1 MRYTYVRQHDTTDCA
16 AACLAMVCL
25 HYKKEVTITRLRD
38 MMGTDLKGT
47 NLVGLQKAANELGF
61 TTAAVRVD
69 RENFLSDFSLP
80 CIAQVITDQGLAH
93 FVVVFKKTTIKDDG
107 ARRKHMLQ
115 DAESRKE
122 EEEKGKKHKC
132 KDYVIIGDPGTEL
145 KKISLDEF
153 YKNFTGVLLLLNP
166 TSEFKGGKIEK
177 GGMMKRYINLLLP
190 QKKLFFYAI
199 LSSIITTIL
208 GIASSMFNKILMD
221 EVLPYGLN
229 SLLVTL
235 ILVFSVV
242 SITSTLIGF
251 VRQWV
256 LIHLSIKIDIPLM
269 LGYFGHIFNLPMKF
283 FATRKTGDIT
293 TRYSDA
299 NTIKSIFTSIALSLV
314 MDISMAVIT
323 GIILFRMN
331 AMLFS
336 ISLFMAL
343 VSILLV
349 LVYKQPY
356 KKINEESMAQSAALN
371 SQMIESLRGIETV
384 KCNANE
390 QTELDNLE
398 REYMKSL
405 KISLRSS
412 RISTTQGLI
421 SSFISTGFSMLT
433 TYVGITQVLNGE
445 MTLGG
450 FMAFSTLS
458 GYFTS
463 PLSNLIGLQ
472 MQIQEAS
479 ISMKR
484 LTEIMDYPSEYETAE
499 GVEQSELDKVEG
511 DIEFKDVTFRYGNR
525 APALDH
531 ISFTIPA
538 GKKVALVGGSGSGKS
553 TITKLL
559 LKYYDPED
567 GEIDING
574 ANLAEYTNSSV
585 RRAIAYVPQNIE
597 LFSKTIY
604 DNIRISRMD
613 ATLDEVKE
621 AAHKAWEELLASRR
635 DMEKKGEET
644 LQWMKENDRRGIVL
658 AGRPYHVDP
667 EINHGIPEL
676 ITSYGFAVLTEDSIS
691 QLGEIER
698 PLVVTDQWMYHTR
711 LYRAASYVKSQNN
724 LDLIQ
729 LNSFGCGLDA
739 VTTDQVN
746 DILTG
751 SGKIYTVLK
760 IDEVNNLGAA
770 RIRIRSLIA
779 ALRVRDKKHYERKV
793 VSSAYHRIT
802 FTKDMKKD
810 YTILCPQMSPIHFDL
825 IEPAIRSFGYQVEV
839 LQNDN
844 RSAIDT
850 GLKYVNNDACYPSLI
865 VVGQIMDA
873 LLSGKYD
880 LDHTAIFMSQTGG
893 GCRASN
899 YIGFIRRALERA
911 GMGQIPVI
919 SVNANG
925 METNPGFSITLPLL
939 TKAMQAVVY
948 GDIFMRVLYAT
959 RPYEKE
965 PGSANALHQKWK
977 ARCIKSLSKRVPNMM
992 EFSRNISGIVR
1003 DFDELPRIS
1012 GLQKPKVGIV
1022 GEILVKFSPLANNH
1036 IVELLESEGAEAVM
1050 PDLMDFL
1057 LYCFYN
1063 SNFKAANLGG
1073 KKSSASLC
1081 NMGISLLEYFRKA
1094 ARRELMKSKH
1104 FTAPARIANLA
1115 EMAKD
1120 FVSIGN
1126 QTGEGW
1132 FLTGEMLELIHSGVG
1147 NIVCTQPFG
1156 CLPNHIVGK
1165 GVIKEL
1171 RKAYP
1176 NSNIIA
1182 VDYDPGASE
1191 VNQLNR
1197 IKLML
1202 STAQKNLKNIDI

>member
-93 FVVVFKKTTIKDDG
+93 FVVVFKKTTIKDEG

-115 DAESRKE
+115 DAETRKE
-122 EEEKGKKHKC
+122 EEKKGKKHKC

-166 TSEFKGGKIEK
+166 TSEFKGGKLGSRDGK
-177 GGMMKRYINLLLP
+177 DGKDGKSGKYGMMKRYIDLLLP

-199 LSSIITTIL
+199 LSSVITTIL

-229 SLLVTL
+229 NLLVTL

-299 NTIKSIFTSIALSLV
+299 DTIKSIFTSIALSLV

-356 KKINEESMAQSAALN
+356 KRINEESMAQSAALN

-412 RISTTQGLI
+412 RISTTQGLV

-433 TYVGITQVLNGE
+433 TYVGISQVLNGE

-458 GYFTS
+458 SYFTS

-484 LTEIMDYPSEYETAE
+484 LTEIMDYPAENETAE
-499 GVEQSELDKVEG
+499 GMEQSEMEKVEG

-531 ISFTIPA
+531 VSFTIPA
-538 GKKVALVGGSGSGKS
+538 GKKVALVGSSGSGKS

-567 GEIDING
+567 GEIDVNG
-574 ANLAEYTNSSV
+574 VNLAEYSNHSV
-585 RRAIAYVPQNIE
+585 RRAIAYVPQNVE

-621 AAHKAWEELLASRR
+621 AAKKADAHEFIRHLPLQYNTYLEEAGNGLSGGEKQRIALARAFLKDSNLYILDESTSNLDFATETLIFNMIYEQLADRSMLIVAHRLSTIRDCDLILVMDHGKIVERGNHEEL
-635 DMEKKGEET
+635 
-644 LQWMKENDRRGIVL
+644 
-658 AGRPYHVDP
+658 
-667 EINHGIPEL
+667 
-676 ITSYGFAVLTEDSIS
+676 
-691 QLGEIER
+691 
-698 PLVVTDQWMYHTR
+698 
-711 LYRAASYVKSQNN
+711 
-724 LDLIQ
+724 
-729 LNSFGCGLDA
+729 
-739 VTTDQVN
+739 
-746 DILTG
+746 
-751 SGKIYTVLK
+751 
-760 IDEVNNLGAA
+760 
-770 RIRIRSLIA
+770 
-779 ALRVRDKKHYERKV
+779 
-793 VSSAYHRIT
+793 
-802 FTKDMKKD
+802 
-810 YTILCPQMSPIHFDL
+810 
-825 IEPAIRSFGYQVEV
+825 
-839 LQNDN
+839 
-844 RSAIDT
+844 
-850 GLKYVNNDACYPSLI
+850 
-865 VVGQIMDA
+865 
-873 LLSGKYD
+873 
-880 LDHTAIFMSQTGG
+880 
-893 GCRASN
+893 
-899 YIGFIRRALERA
+899 
-911 GMGQIPVI
+911 
-919 SVNANG
+919 
-925 METNPGFSITLPLL
+925 
-939 TKAMQAVVY
+939 
-948 GDIFMRVLYAT
+948 
-959 RPYEKE
+959 
-965 PGSANALHQKWK
+965 
-977 ARCIKSLSKRVPNMM
+977 
-992 EFSRNISGIVR
+992 
-1003 DFDELPRIS
+1003 
-1012 GLQKPKVGIV
+1012 
-1022 GEILVKFSPLANNH
+1022 
-1036 IVELLESEGAEAVM
+1036 
-1050 PDLMDFL
+1050 
-1057 LYCFYN
+1057 
-1063 SNFKAANLGG
+1063 
-1073 KKSSASLC
+1073 
-1081 NMGISLLEYFRKA
+1081 
-1094 ARRELMKSKH
+1094 
-1104 FTAPARIANLA
+1104 
-1115 EMAKD
+1115 MAKD
-1120 FVSIGN
+1120 GRYA
-1126 QTGEGW
+1126 
-1132 FLTGEMLELIHSGVG
+1132 ELWNMQQGI
-1147 NIVCTQPFG
+1147 FR
-1156 CLPNHIVGK
+1156 K
-1165 GVIKEL
+1165 
-1171 RKAYP
+1171 RKAEP
-1176 NSNIIA
+1176 APQA
-1182 VDYDPGASE
+1182 VAAVVEEDDDGESITY
-1191 VNQLNR
+1191 
-1197 IKLML
+1197 
-1202 STAQKNLKNIDI
+1202 

>member
-93 FVVVFKKTTIKDDG
+93 FVVVFKKTTIKDEG

-115 DAESRKE
+115 DAETRKE
-122 EEEKGKKHKC
+122 EEKKGKKHKC

-166 TSEFKGGKIEK
+166 TSEFKGGKLGSRDGK
-177 GGMMKRYINLLLP
+177 DGKDGKSGKYGMMKRYIDLLLP

-199 LSSIITTIL
+199 LSSVITTIL

-229 SLLVTL
+229 NLLVTL

-299 NTIKSIFTSIALSLV
+299 DTIKSIFTSIALSLV

-356 KKINEESMAQSAALN
+356 KRINEESMAQSAALN

-433 TYVGITQVLNGE
+433 TYVGISQVLNGE

-458 GYFTS
+458 SYFTS

-484 LTEIMDYPSEYETAE
+484 LTEIMDYPAENETAE
-499 GVEQSELDKVEG
+499 GMEQSEMEKVEG

-538 GKKVALVGGSGSGKS
+538 GKKVALVGSSGSGKS

-567 GEIDING
+567 GEIDVNG
-574 ANLAEYTNSSV
+574 VNLAEYSNHSV
-585 RRAIAYVPQNIE
+585 RRAIAYVPQNVE

-621 AAHKAWEELLASRR
+621 AAKKADAHEFIRHLPLQYNTYLEEAGNGLSGGEKQRIGLARAFLKDSNLYILDESTSNLDFATETLIFNMIYEQLADRSMLIVAHRLSTIRDCDLILVMDHGKIVERGTHEEL
-635 DMEKKGEET
+635 
-644 LQWMKENDRRGIVL
+644 
-658 AGRPYHVDP
+658 
-667 EINHGIPEL
+667 
-676 ITSYGFAVLTEDSIS
+676 
-691 QLGEIER
+691 
-698 PLVVTDQWMYHTR
+698 
-711 LYRAASYVKSQNN
+711 
-724 LDLIQ
+724 
-729 LNSFGCGLDA
+729 
-739 VTTDQVN
+739 
-746 DILTG
+746 
-751 SGKIYTVLK
+751 
-760 IDEVNNLGAA
+760 
-770 RIRIRSLIA
+770 
-779 ALRVRDKKHYERKV
+779 
-793 VSSAYHRIT
+793 
-802 FTKDMKKD
+802 
-810 YTILCPQMSPIHFDL
+810 
-825 IEPAIRSFGYQVEV
+825 
-839 LQNDN
+839 
-844 RSAIDT
+844 
-850 GLKYVNNDACYPSLI
+850 
-865 VVGQIMDA
+865 
-873 LLSGKYD
+873 
-880 LDHTAIFMSQTGG
+880 
-893 GCRASN
+893 
-899 YIGFIRRALERA
+899 
-911 GMGQIPVI
+911 
-919 SVNANG
+919 
-925 METNPGFSITLPLL
+925 
-939 TKAMQAVVY
+939 
-948 GDIFMRVLYAT
+948 
-959 RPYEKE
+959 
-965 PGSANALHQKWK
+965 
-977 ARCIKSLSKRVPNMM
+977 
-992 EFSRNISGIVR
+992 
-1003 DFDELPRIS
+1003 
-1012 GLQKPKVGIV
+1012 
-1022 GEILVKFSPLANNH
+1022 
-1036 IVELLESEGAEAVM
+1036 
-1050 PDLMDFL
+1050 
-1057 LYCFYN
+1057 
-1063 SNFKAANLGG
+1063 
-1073 KKSSASLC
+1073 
-1081 NMGISLLEYFRKA
+1081 
-1094 ARRELMKSKH
+1094 
-1104 FTAPARIANLA
+1104 
-1115 EMAKD
+1115 MAKD
-1120 FVSIGN
+1120 GRYA
-1126 QTGEGW
+1126 
-1132 FLTGEMLELIHSGVG
+1132 ELWNMQQGI
-1147 NIVCTQPFG
+1147 FR
-1156 CLPNHIVGK
+1156 K
-1165 GVIKEL
+1165 
-1171 RKAYP
+1171 RKAEP
-1176 NSNIIA
+1176 APQVSAA
-1182 VDYDPGASE
+1182 VVEEDDDGESITY
-1191 VNQLNR
+1191 
-1197 IKLML
+1197 
-1202 STAQKNLKNIDI
+1202 

>member
-107 ARRKHMLQ
+107 ARRKHMLK
-115 DAESRKE
+115 DAEARKE
-122 EEEKGKKHKC
+122 DEEKGKKHKC

-166 TSEFKGGKIEK
+166 TSEFKGGKLGK
-177 GGMMKRYINLLLP
+177 DGKDGKDGKSGKYGMMKRYIDLLLP

-229 SLLVTL
+229 NLLVTL

-299 NTIKSIFTSIALSLV
+299 DTIKSIFTSIALSLV

-356 KKINEESMAQSAALN
+356 KRINEESMAQSAALN

-458 GYFTS
+458 SYFTS

-484 LTEIMDYPSEYETAE
+484 LTEIMDYPSENETAE
-499 GVEQSELDKVEG
+499 GAEQTEMDKVEG

-531 ISFTIPA
+531 VSFTIPA
-538 GKKVALVGGSGSGKS
+538 GKKVALVGSSGSGKS

-567 GEIDING
+567 GEIDVNG
-574 ANLAEYTNSSV
+574 ANLAEYTNNSV
-585 RRAIAYVPQNIE
+585 RRAIAYVPQNME

-621 AAHKAWEELLASRR
+621 AAKKADAHEFIRHLPLQYNTYLEEAGNGLSGGEKQRIALARAFLKDSNLYIL
-635 DMEKKGEET
+635 DESTSNLDFATET
-644 LQWMKENDRRGIVL
+644 LIFNMIYEQLADRSMLIV
-658 AGRPYHVDP
+658 AH
-667 EINHGIPEL
+667 
-676 ITSYGFAVLTEDSIS
+676 
-691 QLGEIER
+691 
-698 PLVVTDQWMYHTR
+698 R
-711 LYRAASYVKSQNN
+711 LSTIRDC
-724 LDLIQ
+724 DLI
-729 LNSFGCGLDA
+729 LVMDH
-739 VTTDQVN
+739 
-746 DILTG
+746 
-751 SGKIYTVLK
+751 GKIV
-760 IDEVNNLGAA
+760 
-770 RIRIRSLIA
+770 
-779 ALRVRDKKHYERKV
+779 ERGT
-793 VSSAYHRIT
+793 H
-802 FTKDMKKD
+802 
-810 YTILCPQMSPIHFDL
+810 
-825 IEPAIRSFGYQVEV
+825 
-839 LQNDN
+839 
-844 RSAIDT
+844 
-850 GLKYVNNDACYPSLI
+850 
-865 VVGQIMDA
+865 
-873 LLSGKYD
+873 
-880 LDHTAIFMSQTGG
+880 
-893 GCRASN
+893 
-899 YIGFIRRALERA
+899 
-911 GMGQIPVI
+911 
-919 SVNANG
+919 
-925 METNPGFSITLPLL
+925 
-939 TKAMQAVVY
+939 
-948 GDIFMRVLYAT
+948 
-959 RPYEKE
+959 
-965 PGSANALHQKWK
+965 
-977 ARCIKSLSKRVPNMM
+977 
-992 EFSRNISGIVR
+992 
-1003 DFDELPRIS
+1003 DEL
-1012 GLQKPKVGIV
+1012 
-1022 GEILVKFSPLANNH
+1022 
-1036 IVELLESEGAEAVM
+1036 
-1050 PDLMDFL
+1050 
-1057 LYCFYN
+1057 
-1063 SNFKAANLGG
+1063 
-1073 KKSSASLC
+1073 
-1081 NMGISLLEYFRKA
+1081 
-1094 ARRELMKSKH
+1094 
-1104 FTAPARIANLA
+1104 
-1115 EMAKD
+1115 MAKD
-1120 FVSIGN
+1120 GRYAELWNMQQGIFRKRKPEPAPQVPSAVVEEDDDGESI
-1126 QTGEGW
+1126 T
-1132 FLTGEMLELIHSGVG
+1132 
-1147 NIVCTQPFG
+1147 
-1156 CLPNHIVGK
+1156 
-1165 GVIKEL
+1165 
-1171 RKAYP
+1171 Y
-1176 NSNIIA
+1176 
-1182 VDYDPGASE
+1182 
-1191 VNQLNR
+1191 
-1197 IKLML
+1197 
-1202 STAQKNLKNIDI
+1202 

>member
-93 FVVVFKKTTIKDDG
+93 FVVVFKKTTIKDEG

-115 DAESRKE
+115 DAETRKE
-122 EEEKGKKHKC
+122 EEKKGKKHKC

-166 TSEFKGGKIEK
+166 TSEFKGGKLGSRDGK
-177 GGMMKRYINLLLP
+177 DGKDGKSGKYGMMKRYIDLLLP

-199 LSSIITTIL
+199 LSSVITTIL

-229 SLLVTL
+229 NLLVTL

-299 NTIKSIFTSIALSLV
+299 DTIKSIFTSIALSLV

-356 KKINEESMAQSAALN
+356 KRINEESMAQSAALN

-433 TYVGITQVLNGE
+433 TYVGISQVLNGE

-458 GYFTS
+458 SYFTS

-484 LTEIMDYPSEYETAE
+484 LTEIMDYPAENETAE
-499 GVEQSELDKVEG
+499 GMEQSEMEKVEG

-531 ISFTIPA
+531 VSFTIPA
-538 GKKVALVGGSGSGKS
+538 GKKVALVGSSGSGKS

-559 LKYYDPED
+559 LKYYEPED
-567 GEIDING
+567 GEIDFNG
-574 ANLAEYTNSSV
+574 VNLTEYTNDSV
-585 RRAIAYVPQNIE
+585 RRAISYVPQNVE

-604 DNIRISRMD
+604 DNIRVSRMD
-613 ATLDEVKE
+613 ATMDEVKE
-621 AAHKAWEELLASRR
+621 AAKKADAHDFIRHLPLQYNTYLEEAGNGLSGGEKQRIALARAFLKDSNLYILDESTSNLDFATETLIFNMIYEQLADRSMLIVAHRLSTIRDCDLILVMDHGKIVERGNHEEL
-635 DMEKKGEET
+635 
-644 LQWMKENDRRGIVL
+644 
-658 AGRPYHVDP
+658 
-667 EINHGIPEL
+667 
-676 ITSYGFAVLTEDSIS
+676 
-691 QLGEIER
+691 
-698 PLVVTDQWMYHTR
+698 
-711 LYRAASYVKSQNN
+711 
-724 LDLIQ
+724 
-729 LNSFGCGLDA
+729 
-739 VTTDQVN
+739 
-746 DILTG
+746 
-751 SGKIYTVLK
+751 
-760 IDEVNNLGAA
+760 
-770 RIRIRSLIA
+770 
-779 ALRVRDKKHYERKV
+779 
-793 VSSAYHRIT
+793 
-802 FTKDMKKD
+802 
-810 YTILCPQMSPIHFDL
+810 
-825 IEPAIRSFGYQVEV
+825 
-839 LQNDN
+839 
-844 RSAIDT
+844 
-850 GLKYVNNDACYPSLI
+850 
-865 VVGQIMDA
+865 
-873 LLSGKYD
+873 
-880 LDHTAIFMSQTGG
+880 
-893 GCRASN
+893 
-899 YIGFIRRALERA
+899 
-911 GMGQIPVI
+911 
-919 SVNANG
+919 
-925 METNPGFSITLPLL
+925 
-939 TKAMQAVVY
+939 
-948 GDIFMRVLYAT
+948 
-959 RPYEKE
+959 
-965 PGSANALHQKWK
+965 
-977 ARCIKSLSKRVPNMM
+977 
-992 EFSRNISGIVR
+992 
-1003 DFDELPRIS
+1003 
-1012 GLQKPKVGIV
+1012 
-1022 GEILVKFSPLANNH
+1022 
-1036 IVELLESEGAEAVM
+1036 
-1050 PDLMDFL
+1050 
-1057 LYCFYN
+1057 
-1063 SNFKAANLGG
+1063 
-1073 KKSSASLC
+1073 
-1081 NMGISLLEYFRKA
+1081 
-1094 ARRELMKSKH
+1094 
-1104 FTAPARIANLA
+1104 
-1115 EMAKD
+1115 MAKD
-1120 FVSIGN
+1120 GRYA
-1126 QTGEGW
+1126 
-1132 FLTGEMLELIHSGVG
+1132 ELWNMQQGI
-1147 NIVCTQPFG
+1147 FR
-1156 CLPNHIVGK
+1156 K
-1165 GVIKEL
+1165 
-1171 RKAYP
+1171 RKAEP
-1176 NSNIIA
+1176 APQA
-1182 VDYDPGASE
+1182 VAAVVEEDDDGESITY
-1191 VNQLNR
+1191 
-1197 IKLML
+1197 
-1202 STAQKNLKNIDI
+1202 

>member
-93 FVVVFKKTTIKDDG
+93 FVVVFKKTTIKDEG

-115 DAESRKE
+115 DAETRKE
-122 EEEKGKKHKC
+122 EEKKGKKHKC

-166 TSEFKGGKIEK
+166 TSEFKGGKLGSRDGK
-177 GGMMKRYINLLLP
+177 DGKDGKSGKYGMMKRYIDLLLP

-199 LSSIITTIL
+199 LSSVITTIL

-229 SLLVTL
+229 NLLVTL

-299 NTIKSIFTSIALSLV
+299 DTIKSIFTSIALSLV

-356 KKINEESMAQSAALN
+356 KRINEESMAQSAALN

-433 TYVGITQVLNGE
+433 TYVGISQVLNGE

-484 LTEIMDYPSEYETAE
+484 LTEIMDYPAENETAE
-499 GVEQSELDKVEG
+499 GMEQSEMEKVEG

-531 ISFTIPA
+531 VSFTIPA
-538 GKKVALVGGSGSGKS
+538 GKKVALVGSSGSGKS

-567 GEIDING
+567 GEIDVNG
-574 ANLAEYTNSSV
+574 VNLAEYSSHSV
-585 RRAIAYVPQNIE
+585 RRAIAYVPQNVE

-621 AAHKAWEELLASRR
+621 AAKKADAHEFIRHLPLQYNTYLEEAGNGLSGGEKQRIALARAFLKDSNLYILDESTSNLDFATETLIFNMIYEQLADRSMLIVAHRLSTIRDCDLILVMDHGKIVERGSHEEL
-635 DMEKKGEET
+635 
-644 LQWMKENDRRGIVL
+644 
-658 AGRPYHVDP
+658 
-667 EINHGIPEL
+667 
-676 ITSYGFAVLTEDSIS
+676 
-691 QLGEIER
+691 
-698 PLVVTDQWMYHTR
+698 
-711 LYRAASYVKSQNN
+711 
-724 LDLIQ
+724 
-729 LNSFGCGLDA
+729 
-739 VTTDQVN
+739 
-746 DILTG
+746 
-751 SGKIYTVLK
+751 
-760 IDEVNNLGAA
+760 
-770 RIRIRSLIA
+770 
-779 ALRVRDKKHYERKV
+779 
-793 VSSAYHRIT
+793 
-802 FTKDMKKD
+802 
-810 YTILCPQMSPIHFDL
+810 
-825 IEPAIRSFGYQVEV
+825 
-839 LQNDN
+839 
-844 RSAIDT
+844 
-850 GLKYVNNDACYPSLI
+850 
-865 VVGQIMDA
+865 
-873 LLSGKYD
+873 
-880 LDHTAIFMSQTGG
+880 
-893 GCRASN
+893 
-899 YIGFIRRALERA
+899 
-911 GMGQIPVI
+911 
-919 SVNANG
+919 
-925 METNPGFSITLPLL
+925 
-939 TKAMQAVVY
+939 
-948 GDIFMRVLYAT
+948 
-959 RPYEKE
+959 
-965 PGSANALHQKWK
+965 
-977 ARCIKSLSKRVPNMM
+977 
-992 EFSRNISGIVR
+992 
-1003 DFDELPRIS
+1003 
-1012 GLQKPKVGIV
+1012 
-1022 GEILVKFSPLANNH
+1022 
-1036 IVELLESEGAEAVM
+1036 
-1050 PDLMDFL
+1050 
-1057 LYCFYN
+1057 
-1063 SNFKAANLGG
+1063 
-1073 KKSSASLC
+1073 
-1081 NMGISLLEYFRKA
+1081 
-1094 ARRELMKSKH
+1094 
-1104 FTAPARIANLA
+1104 
-1115 EMAKD
+1115 MAKD
-1120 FVSIGN
+1120 GRYA
-1126 QTGEGW
+1126 
-1132 FLTGEMLELIHSGVG
+1132 ELWNMQQGI
-1147 NIVCTQPFG
+1147 FR
-1156 CLPNHIVGK
+1156 K
-1165 GVIKEL
+1165 
-1171 RKAYP
+1171 RKAEP
-1176 NSNIIA
+1176 APQA
-1182 VDYDPGASE
+1182 VAAVVEEDDDGESITY
-1191 VNQLNR
+1191 
-1197 IKLML
+1197 
-1202 STAQKNLKNIDI
+1202 

>member
-93 FVVVFKKTTIKDDG
+93 FVVVFKKTTIKDEG

-115 DAESRKE
+115 DAETRKE
-122 EEEKGKKHKC
+122 EEKKGKKHKC

-166 TSEFKGGKIEK
+166 TSEFKGGKLGSRDGK
-177 GGMMKRYINLLLP
+177 DGKSGKYGMMKRYIDLLLP

-199 LSSIITTIL
+199 LSSVITTIL

-229 SLLVTL
+229 NLLVTL

-299 NTIKSIFTSIALSLV
+299 DTIKSIFTSIALSLV

-356 KKINEESMAQSAALN
+356 KRINEESMAQSAALN

-433 TYVGITQVLNGE
+433 TYVGISQVLNGE

-458 GYFTS
+458 SYFTS

-484 LTEIMDYPSEYETAE
+484 LTEIMDYPAENETAE
-499 GVEQSELDKVEG
+499 GMEQSEMEKVEG

-531 ISFTIPA
+531 VSFTIPA
-538 GKKVALVGGSGSGKS
+538 GKKVALVGSSGSGKS

-567 GEIDING
+567 GEIDVNG
-574 ANLAEYTNSSV
+574 VNLAEYSSHSV
-585 RRAIAYVPQNIE
+585 RRAIAYVPQNVE

-621 AAHKAWEELLASRR
+621 AAKKADAHEFIRHLPLQYNTYLEEAGNGLSGGEKQRIALARAFLKDSNLYILDESTSNLDFATETLIFNMIYEQLADRSMLIVAHRLSTIRDCDLILVMDHGKIVERGNHEEL
-635 DMEKKGEET
+635 
-644 LQWMKENDRRGIVL
+644 
-658 AGRPYHVDP
+658 
-667 EINHGIPEL
+667 
-676 ITSYGFAVLTEDSIS
+676 
-691 QLGEIER
+691 
-698 PLVVTDQWMYHTR
+698 
-711 LYRAASYVKSQNN
+711 
-724 LDLIQ
+724 
-729 LNSFGCGLDA
+729 
-739 VTTDQVN
+739 
-746 DILTG
+746 
-751 SGKIYTVLK
+751 
-760 IDEVNNLGAA
+760 
-770 RIRIRSLIA
+770 
-779 ALRVRDKKHYERKV
+779 
-793 VSSAYHRIT
+793 
-802 FTKDMKKD
+802 
-810 YTILCPQMSPIHFDL
+810 
-825 IEPAIRSFGYQVEV
+825 
-839 LQNDN
+839 
-844 RSAIDT
+844 
-850 GLKYVNNDACYPSLI
+850 
-865 VVGQIMDA
+865 
-873 LLSGKYD
+873 
-880 LDHTAIFMSQTGG
+880 
-893 GCRASN
+893 
-899 YIGFIRRALERA
+899 
-911 GMGQIPVI
+911 
-919 SVNANG
+919 
-925 METNPGFSITLPLL
+925 
-939 TKAMQAVVY
+939 
-948 GDIFMRVLYAT
+948 
-959 RPYEKE
+959 
-965 PGSANALHQKWK
+965 
-977 ARCIKSLSKRVPNMM
+977 
-992 EFSRNISGIVR
+992 
-1003 DFDELPRIS
+1003 
-1012 GLQKPKVGIV
+1012 
-1022 GEILVKFSPLANNH
+1022 
-1036 IVELLESEGAEAVM
+1036 
-1050 PDLMDFL
+1050 
-1057 LYCFYN
+1057 
-1063 SNFKAANLGG
+1063 
-1073 KKSSASLC
+1073 
-1081 NMGISLLEYFRKA
+1081 
-1094 ARRELMKSKH
+1094 
-1104 FTAPARIANLA
+1104 
-1115 EMAKD
+1115 MAKD
-1120 FVSIGN
+1120 GRYA
-1126 QTGEGW
+1126 
-1132 FLTGEMLELIHSGVG
+1132 ELWNMQQGI
-1147 NIVCTQPFG
+1147 FR
-1156 CLPNHIVGK
+1156 K
-1165 GVIKEL
+1165 
-1171 RKAYP
+1171 RKAEP
-1176 NSNIIA
+1176 APQA
-1182 VDYDPGASE
+1182 VAAVVEEDDDGESITY
-1191 VNQLNR
+1191 
-1197 IKLML
+1197 
-1202 STAQKNLKNIDI
+1202 

>member
-93 FVVVFKKTTIKDDG
+93 FVVVFKKTTIKDEG

-115 DAESRKE
+115 DAETRKE
-122 EEEKGKKHKC
+122 EEKKGKKHKC

-166 TSEFKGGKIEK
+166 TSEFKGGKLGSRDGK
-177 GGMMKRYINLLLP
+177 DGKDGKSGKYGMMKRYIDLLLP

-199 LSSIITTIL
+199 LSSVITTIL

-229 SLLVTL
+229 NLLVTL

-484 LTEIMDYPSEYETAE
+484 LTEIMDYPAENETAE
-499 GVEQSELDKVEG
+499 GMEQSEMEKVEG

-531 ISFTIPA
+531 VSFTIPA
-538 GKKVALVGGSGSGKS
+538 GKKVALVGSSGSGKS

-567 GEIDING
+567 GEIDVNG
-574 ANLAEYTNSSV
+574 VNLAEYSSHSV
-585 RRAIAYVPQNIE
+585 RRAIAYVPQNVE

-621 AAHKAWEELLASRR
+621 AAKKADAHEFIRHLPLQYNTYLEEAGNGLSGGEKQRIALARAFLKDSNLYILDESTSNLDFATETLIFNMIYEQLADRSMLIVAHRLSTIRDCDLILVMDHGKIVERGNHEELMAKNGRYAELWN
-635 DMEKKGEET
+635 M
-644 LQWMKENDRRGIVL
+644 QQGI
-658 AGRPYHVDP
+658 
-667 EINHGIPEL
+667 
-676 ITSYGFAVLTEDSIS
+676 F
-691 QLGEIER
+691 
-698 PLVVTDQWMYHTR
+698 
-711 LYRAASYVKSQNN
+711 
-724 LDLIQ
+724 
-729 LNSFGCGLDA
+729 
-739 VTTDQVN
+739 
-746 DILTG
+746 
-751 SGKIYTVLK
+751 
-760 IDEVNNLGAA
+760 
-770 RIRIRSLIA
+770 
-779 ALRVRDKKHYERKV
+779 RKRK
-793 VSSAYHRIT
+793 A
-802 FTKDMKKD
+802 
-810 YTILCPQMSPIHFDL
+810 
-825 IEPAIRSFGYQVEV
+825 EPAPQAVAAVVEE
-839 LQNDN
+839 D
-844 RSAIDT
+844 DD
-850 GLKYVNNDACYPSLI
+850 G
-865 VVGQIMDA
+865 
-873 LLSGKYD
+873 
-880 LDHTAIFMSQTGG
+880 
-893 GCRASN
+893 
-899 YIGFIRRALERA
+899 E
-911 GMGQIPVI
+911 
-919 SVNANG
+919 
-925 METNPGFSITLPLL
+925 SIT
-939 TKAMQAVVY
+939 Y
-948 GDIFMRVLYAT
+948 
-959 RPYEKE
+959 
-965 PGSANALHQKWK
+965 
-977 ARCIKSLSKRVPNMM
+977 
-992 EFSRNISGIVR
+992 
-1003 DFDELPRIS
+1003 
-1012 GLQKPKVGIV
+1012 
-1022 GEILVKFSPLANNH
+1022 
-1036 IVELLESEGAEAVM
+1036 
-1050 PDLMDFL
+1050 
-1057 LYCFYN
+1057 
-1063 SNFKAANLGG
+1063 
-1073 KKSSASLC
+1073 
-1081 NMGISLLEYFRKA
+1081 
-1094 ARRELMKSKH
+1094 
-1104 FTAPARIANLA
+1104 
-1115 EMAKD
+1115 
-1120 FVSIGN
+1120 
-1126 QTGEGW
+1126 
-1132 FLTGEMLELIHSGVG
+1132 
-1147 NIVCTQPFG
+1147 
-1156 CLPNHIVGK
+1156 
-1165 GVIKEL
+1165 
-1171 RKAYP
+1171 
-1176 NSNIIA
+1176 
-1182 VDYDPGASE
+1182 
-1191 VNQLNR
+1191 
-1197 IKLML
+1197 
-1202 STAQKNLKNIDI
+1202 

>member
-1 MRYTYVRQHDTTDCA
+1 MRYTYVRQHDSTDCA
-16 AACLAMVCL
+16 AASLAMVCL
-25 HYKKEVTITRLRD
+25 HYKKEITITRLRD

-115 DAESRKE
+115 DAETRKE
-122 EEEKGKKHKC
+122 EEKKGKKHKC

-269 LGYFGHIFNLPMKF
+269 LGYFGHIFHLPMKF

-433 TYVGITQVLNGE
+433 TYVGITQVLNGQL
-445 MTLGG
+445 TLGG
-450 FMAFSTLS
+450 YMAYSTLA

-463 PLSNLIGLQ
+463 PVSDLIGMQ
-472 MQIQEAS
+472 MSIQEAS

-484 LTEIMDYPSEYETAE
+484 LTEIMDYESEQDDTREYTEME
-499 GVEQSELDKVEG
+499 SMEG

-525 APALDH
+525 TPALDH
-531 ISFTIPA
+531 ISFTIPQ
-538 GKKVALVGGSGSGKS
+538 GKKVALVGSSGSGKS

-559 LKYYDPED
+559 LKYYEPESGTISVD
-567 GEIDING
+567 GVD
-574 ANLAEYTNSSV
+574 LDEYSNASV
-585 RRAIAYVPQNIE
+585 RRCISYVPQNVE
-597 LFSKTIY
+597 LFSKTIFE
-604 DNIRISRMD
+604 NIRISRPE
-613 ATLDEVKE
+613 ATLDQVRE
-621 AAHKAWEELLASRR
+621 AAKKADAHEFIRKLPLQYNTYLEEAGNGLSGGEKQRIALARAFLKDSNLYIL
-635 DMEKKGEET
+635 DESTSNLDFATET
-644 LQWMKENDRRGIVL
+644 LIFNMIYEQLADRSMLIV
-658 AGRPYHVDP
+658 AH
-667 EINHGIPEL
+667 
-676 ITSYGFAVLTEDSIS
+676 
-691 QLGEIER
+691 
-698 PLVVTDQWMYHTR
+698 R
-711 LYRAASYVKSQNN
+711 LSTIRDC
-724 LDLIQ
+724 DLI
-729 LNSFGCGLDA
+729 LVMDH
-739 VTTDQVN
+739 
-746 DILTG
+746 
-751 SGKIYTVLK
+751 GKIV
-760 IDEVNNLGAA
+760 
-770 RIRIRSLIA
+770 
-779 ALRVRDKKHYERKV
+779 ERGT
-793 VSSAYHRIT
+793 H
-802 FTKDMKKD
+802 
-810 YTILCPQMSPIHFDL
+810 
-825 IEPAIRSFGYQVEV
+825 
-839 LQNDN
+839 
-844 RSAIDT
+844 
-850 GLKYVNNDACYPSLI
+850 
-865 VVGQIMDA
+865 
-873 LLSGKYD
+873 
-880 LDHTAIFMSQTGG
+880 
-893 GCRASN
+893 
-899 YIGFIRRALERA
+899 
-911 GMGQIPVI
+911 
-919 SVNANG
+919 
-925 METNPGFSITLPLL
+925 
-939 TKAMQAVVY
+939 
-948 GDIFMRVLYAT
+948 
-959 RPYEKE
+959 
-965 PGSANALHQKWK
+965 
-977 ARCIKSLSKRVPNMM
+977 
-992 EFSRNISGIVR
+992 
-1003 DFDELPRIS
+1003 DEL
-1012 GLQKPKVGIV
+1012 
-1022 GEILVKFSPLANNH
+1022 
-1036 IVELLESEGAEAVM
+1036 
-1050 PDLMDFL
+1050 
-1057 LYCFYN
+1057 
-1063 SNFKAANLGG
+1063 
-1073 KKSSASLC
+1073 
-1081 NMGISLLEYFRKA
+1081 
-1094 ARRELMKSKH
+1094 
-1104 FTAPARIANLA
+1104 
-1115 EMAKD
+1115 MAKD
-1120 FVSIGN
+1120 GKYAELWNMQQGIYRRREPVAK
-1126 QTGEGW
+1126 QPVAAAVVEDDDDGEA
-1132 FLTGEMLELIHSGVG
+1132 FT
-1147 NIVCTQPFG
+1147 
-1156 CLPNHIVGK
+1156 
-1165 GVIKEL
+1165 
-1171 RKAYP
+1171 Y
-1176 NSNIIA
+1176 
-1182 VDYDPGASE
+1182 
-1191 VNQLNR
+1191 
-1197 IKLML
+1197 
-1202 STAQKNLKNIDI
+1202 

>member
-93 FVVVFKKTTIKDDG
+93 FVVVFKKTTIKDEG

-115 DAESRKE
+115 DAETRKE
-122 EEEKGKKHKC
+122 EEKKGKKHKC

-166 TSEFKGGKIEK
+166 TSEFKGGKLGSK
-177 GGMMKRYINLLLP
+177 DGKDGKSGKYGMMKRYIDLLLP

-199 LSSIITTIL
+199 LSSVITTIL

-229 SLLVTL
+229 NLLVTL

-299 NTIKSIFTSIALSLV
+299 DTIKSIFTSIALSLV

-356 KKINEESMAQSAALN
+356 KRINEESMAQSAALN

-433 TYVGITQVLNGE
+433 TYVGISQVLNGE

-458 GYFTS
+458 SYFTS

-472 MQIQEAS
+472 MEIQEAS

-484 LTEIMDYPSEYETAE
+484 LTEIMDYPAENETAE
-499 GVEQSELDKVEG
+499 GMEQSEMEKVEG

-531 ISFTIPA
+531 VSFTIPA
-538 GKKVALVGGSGSGKS
+538 GKKVALVGSSGSGKS

-567 GEIDING
+567 GEIDVNG
-574 ANLAEYTNSSV
+574 VNLAEYSNHSV
-585 RRAIAYVPQNIE
+585 RRAIAYVPQNVE

-621 AAHKAWEELLASRR
+621 AAKKADAHEFIRHLPLQYNTYLEEAGNGLSGGEKQRIALARAFLKDSNLYILDESTSNLDFATETLIFNMIYEQLADRSMLIVAHRLSTIRDCDLILVMDHGKIVERGNHEEL
-635 DMEKKGEET
+635 
-644 LQWMKENDRRGIVL
+644 
-658 AGRPYHVDP
+658 
-667 EINHGIPEL
+667 
-676 ITSYGFAVLTEDSIS
+676 
-691 QLGEIER
+691 
-698 PLVVTDQWMYHTR
+698 
-711 LYRAASYVKSQNN
+711 
-724 LDLIQ
+724 
-729 LNSFGCGLDA
+729 
-739 VTTDQVN
+739 
-746 DILTG
+746 
-751 SGKIYTVLK
+751 
-760 IDEVNNLGAA
+760 
-770 RIRIRSLIA
+770 
-779 ALRVRDKKHYERKV
+779 
-793 VSSAYHRIT
+793 
-802 FTKDMKKD
+802 
-810 YTILCPQMSPIHFDL
+810 
-825 IEPAIRSFGYQVEV
+825 
-839 LQNDN
+839 
-844 RSAIDT
+844 
-850 GLKYVNNDACYPSLI
+850 
-865 VVGQIMDA
+865 
-873 LLSGKYD
+873 
-880 LDHTAIFMSQTGG
+880 
-893 GCRASN
+893 
-899 YIGFIRRALERA
+899 
-911 GMGQIPVI
+911 
-919 SVNANG
+919 
-925 METNPGFSITLPLL
+925 
-939 TKAMQAVVY
+939 
-948 GDIFMRVLYAT
+948 
-959 RPYEKE
+959 
-965 PGSANALHQKWK
+965 
-977 ARCIKSLSKRVPNMM
+977 
-992 EFSRNISGIVR
+992 
-1003 DFDELPRIS
+1003 
-1012 GLQKPKVGIV
+1012 
-1022 GEILVKFSPLANNH
+1022 
-1036 IVELLESEGAEAVM
+1036 
-1050 PDLMDFL
+1050 
-1057 LYCFYN
+1057 
-1063 SNFKAANLGG
+1063 
-1073 KKSSASLC
+1073 
-1081 NMGISLLEYFRKA
+1081 
-1094 ARRELMKSKH
+1094 
-1104 FTAPARIANLA
+1104 
-1115 EMAKD
+1115 MAKD
-1120 FVSIGN
+1120 GRYA
-1126 QTGEGW
+1126 
-1132 FLTGEMLELIHSGVG
+1132 ELWNMQQGI
-1147 NIVCTQPFG
+1147 FR
-1156 CLPNHIVGK
+1156 K
-1165 GVIKEL
+1165 
-1171 RKAYP
+1171 RKAEP
-1176 NSNIIA
+1176 APQA
-1182 VDYDPGASE
+1182 VAAVVEEDDDGESITY
-1191 VNQLNR
+1191 
-1197 IKLML
+1197 
-1202 STAQKNLKNIDI
+1202 

>member
-93 FVVVFKKTTIKDDG
+93 FVVVFKKTTIKDEG

-115 DAESRKE
+115 DAETRKE
-122 EEEKGKKHKC
+122 EEKKGKKHKC
-132 KDYVIIGDPGTEL
+132 KDYVSIGDPGTEL

-166 TSEFKGGKIEK
+166 TSEFKGGKLGSRDGK
-177 GGMMKRYINLLLP
+177 DGKDGKSGKYGMMKRYIDLLLP

-199 LSSIITTIL
+199 LSSVITTIL

-229 SLLVTL
+229 NLLVTL

-299 NTIKSIFTSIALSLV
+299 DTIKSIFTSIALSLV

-356 KKINEESMAQSAALN
+356 KRINEESMAQSAALN

-433 TYVGITQVLNGE
+433 TYVGISQVLNGE

-458 GYFTS
+458 SYFTS

-484 LTEIMDYPSEYETAE
+484 LTEIMDYPAENETAE
-499 GVEQSELDKVEG
+499 GMEQSEMEKVEG

-531 ISFTIPA
+531 VSFTIPA
-538 GKKVALVGGSGSGKS
+538 GKKVALVGSSGSGKS

-567 GEIDING
+567 GEIDVNG
-574 ANLAEYTNSSV
+574 VNLAEYSNHSV
-585 RRAIAYVPQNIE
+585 RRAIAYVPQNVE

-621 AAHKAWEELLASRR
+621 AAKKADAHEFIRHLPLQYNTYLEEAGNGLSGGEKQRIALARAFLKDSNLYILDESTSNLDFATETLIFNMIYEQLADRSMLIVAHRLSTIRDCDLILVMDHGKIVERGNHEEL
-635 DMEKKGEET
+635 
-644 LQWMKENDRRGIVL
+644 
-658 AGRPYHVDP
+658 
-667 EINHGIPEL
+667 
-676 ITSYGFAVLTEDSIS
+676 
-691 QLGEIER
+691 
-698 PLVVTDQWMYHTR
+698 
-711 LYRAASYVKSQNN
+711 
-724 LDLIQ
+724 
-729 LNSFGCGLDA
+729 
-739 VTTDQVN
+739 
-746 DILTG
+746 
-751 SGKIYTVLK
+751 
-760 IDEVNNLGAA
+760 
-770 RIRIRSLIA
+770 
-779 ALRVRDKKHYERKV
+779 
-793 VSSAYHRIT
+793 
-802 FTKDMKKD
+802 
-810 YTILCPQMSPIHFDL
+810 
-825 IEPAIRSFGYQVEV
+825 
-839 LQNDN
+839 
-844 RSAIDT
+844 
-850 GLKYVNNDACYPSLI
+850 
-865 VVGQIMDA
+865 
-873 LLSGKYD
+873 
-880 LDHTAIFMSQTGG
+880 
-893 GCRASN
+893 
-899 YIGFIRRALERA
+899 
-911 GMGQIPVI
+911 
-919 SVNANG
+919 
-925 METNPGFSITLPLL
+925 
-939 TKAMQAVVY
+939 
-948 GDIFMRVLYAT
+948 
-959 RPYEKE
+959 
-965 PGSANALHQKWK
+965 
-977 ARCIKSLSKRVPNMM
+977 
-992 EFSRNISGIVR
+992 
-1003 DFDELPRIS
+1003 
-1012 GLQKPKVGIV
+1012 
-1022 GEILVKFSPLANNH
+1022 
-1036 IVELLESEGAEAVM
+1036 
-1050 PDLMDFL
+1050 
-1057 LYCFYN
+1057 
-1063 SNFKAANLGG
+1063 
-1073 KKSSASLC
+1073 
-1081 NMGISLLEYFRKA
+1081 
-1094 ARRELMKSKH
+1094 
-1104 FTAPARIANLA
+1104 
-1115 EMAKD
+1115 MAKD
-1120 FVSIGN
+1120 GRYA
-1126 QTGEGW
+1126 
-1132 FLTGEMLELIHSGVG
+1132 ELWNMQQGI
-1147 NIVCTQPFG
+1147 FR
-1156 CLPNHIVGK
+1156 K
-1165 GVIKEL
+1165 
-1171 RKAYP
+1171 RKAEP
-1176 NSNIIA
+1176 APQA
-1182 VDYDPGASE
+1182 VAAVVEEDDDGESITY
-1191 VNQLNR
+1191 
-1197 IKLML
+1197 
-1202 STAQKNLKNIDI
+1202 

>member
-93 FVVVFKKTTIKDDG
+93 FVVVFKKTTIKDEG

-115 DAESRKE
+115 DAETRKE
-122 EEEKGKKHKC
+122 EEKKGKKHKC

-166 TSEFKGGKIEK
+166 TSEFKGGKLGSRDGK
-177 GGMMKRYINLLLP
+177 DGKDGKSGKYGMMKRYIDLLLP

-199 LSSIITTIL
+199 LSSVITTIL

-229 SLLVTL
+229 NLLVTL

-299 NTIKSIFTSIALSLV
+299 DTIKSIFTSIALSLV

-356 KKINEESMAQSAALN
+356 KRINEESMAQSAALN

-433 TYVGITQVLNGE
+433 TYVGISQVLNGE

-458 GYFTS
+458 SYFTS

-484 LTEIMDYPSEYETAE
+484 LTEIMDYPAENETAE
-499 GVEQSELDKVEG
+499 GMEQSEMEKVEG

-531 ISFTIPA
+531 VSFTIPA
-538 GKKVALVGGSGSGKS
+538 GKKVALVGSSGSGKS

-567 GEIDING
+567 GEIDVNG
-574 ANLAEYTNSSV
+574 VNLAEYSSHSV
-585 RRAIAYVPQNIE
+585 RRAIAYVPQNVE

-621 AAHKAWEELLASRR
+621 AAKKADAHEFIRHLPLQYNTYLEEAGNGLSGGEKQRIALARAFLKDSNLYILDESTSNLDFATETLIFNMIYEQLADRSMLIVAHRLSTIRDCDLILVMDHGKIVERGNHEEL
-635 DMEKKGEET
+635 
-644 LQWMKENDRRGIVL
+644 
-658 AGRPYHVDP
+658 
-667 EINHGIPEL
+667 
-676 ITSYGFAVLTEDSIS
+676 
-691 QLGEIER
+691 
-698 PLVVTDQWMYHTR
+698 
-711 LYRAASYVKSQNN
+711 
-724 LDLIQ
+724 
-729 LNSFGCGLDA
+729 
-739 VTTDQVN
+739 
-746 DILTG
+746 
-751 SGKIYTVLK
+751 
-760 IDEVNNLGAA
+760 
-770 RIRIRSLIA
+770 
-779 ALRVRDKKHYERKV
+779 
-793 VSSAYHRIT
+793 
-802 FTKDMKKD
+802 
-810 YTILCPQMSPIHFDL
+810 
-825 IEPAIRSFGYQVEV
+825 
-839 LQNDN
+839 
-844 RSAIDT
+844 
-850 GLKYVNNDACYPSLI
+850 
-865 VVGQIMDA
+865 
-873 LLSGKYD
+873 
-880 LDHTAIFMSQTGG
+880 
-893 GCRASN
+893 
-899 YIGFIRRALERA
+899 
-911 GMGQIPVI
+911 
-919 SVNANG
+919 
-925 METNPGFSITLPLL
+925 
-939 TKAMQAVVY
+939 
-948 GDIFMRVLYAT
+948 
-959 RPYEKE
+959 
-965 PGSANALHQKWK
+965 
-977 ARCIKSLSKRVPNMM
+977 
-992 EFSRNISGIVR
+992 
-1003 DFDELPRIS
+1003 
-1012 GLQKPKVGIV
+1012 
-1022 GEILVKFSPLANNH
+1022 
-1036 IVELLESEGAEAVM
+1036 
-1050 PDLMDFL
+1050 
-1057 LYCFYN
+1057 
-1063 SNFKAANLGG
+1063 
-1073 KKSSASLC
+1073 
-1081 NMGISLLEYFRKA
+1081 
-1094 ARRELMKSKH
+1094 
-1104 FTAPARIANLA
+1104 
-1115 EMAKD
+1115 MAKD
-1120 FVSIGN
+1120 GRYA
-1126 QTGEGW
+1126 
-1132 FLTGEMLELIHSGVG
+1132 ELWNMQQGI
-1147 NIVCTQPFG
+1147 FR
-1156 CLPNHIVGK
+1156 K
-1165 GVIKEL
+1165 
-1171 RKAYP
+1171 RKAEP
-1176 NSNIIA
+1176 APQA
-1182 VDYDPGASE
+1182 VAAVVEEDDDGESITY
-1191 VNQLNR
+1191 
-1197 IKLML
+1197 
-1202 STAQKNLKNIDI
+1202 

>member
-115 DAESRKE
+115 DAETRKE

-145 KKISLDEF
+145 KKITLDEF

-166 TSEFKGGKIEK
+166 TSEFKGGKLGK
-177 GGMMKRYINLLLP
+177 DGKDGKSSKYGMMKRYIDLLLP

-199 LSSIITTIL
+199 LSSVITTIL

-229 SLLVTL
+229 SLLITL

-349 LVYKQPY
+349 LIYKQPY
-356 KKINEESMAQSAALN
+356 KRINEESMAQAAALN

-421 SSFISTGFSMLT
+421 SAFISTGFGMLT
-433 TYVGITQVLNGE
+433 TYVGIMQVLNGE

-450 FMAFSTLS
+450 YMAFSTLS
-458 GYFTS
+458 SYFTS

-484 LTEIMDYPSEYETAE
+484 LTEIMDYPAEYETAE
-499 GVEQSELDKVEG
+499 GTEQSELEKVDG

-531 ISFTIPA
+531 VSFTIPA
-538 GKKVALVGGSGSGKS
+538 GKKVALVGSSGSGKS

-574 ANLAEYTNSSV
+574 ANLAEYTNHSV
-585 RRAIAYVPQNIE
+585 RRAIAYVPQNVE

-621 AAHKAWEELLASRR
+621 AAKKADAHEFIRHLPLQYNTYLEEAGNGLSGGEKQRIALARAFLKDSNLYILDESTSNLDFATETLIFNMIYEQLADRSMLIVAHRLSTIRDCDLILVMDHGKIVERGTHEEL
-635 DMEKKGEET
+635 
-644 LQWMKENDRRGIVL
+644 
-658 AGRPYHVDP
+658 
-667 EINHGIPEL
+667 
-676 ITSYGFAVLTEDSIS
+676 
-691 QLGEIER
+691 
-698 PLVVTDQWMYHTR
+698 
-711 LYRAASYVKSQNN
+711 
-724 LDLIQ
+724 
-729 LNSFGCGLDA
+729 
-739 VTTDQVN
+739 
-746 DILTG
+746 
-751 SGKIYTVLK
+751 
-760 IDEVNNLGAA
+760 
-770 RIRIRSLIA
+770 
-779 ALRVRDKKHYERKV
+779 
-793 VSSAYHRIT
+793 
-802 FTKDMKKD
+802 
-810 YTILCPQMSPIHFDL
+810 
-825 IEPAIRSFGYQVEV
+825 
-839 LQNDN
+839 
-844 RSAIDT
+844 
-850 GLKYVNNDACYPSLI
+850 
-865 VVGQIMDA
+865 
-873 LLSGKYD
+873 
-880 LDHTAIFMSQTGG
+880 
-893 GCRASN
+893 
-899 YIGFIRRALERA
+899 
-911 GMGQIPVI
+911 
-919 SVNANG
+919 
-925 METNPGFSITLPLL
+925 
-939 TKAMQAVVY
+939 
-948 GDIFMRVLYAT
+948 
-959 RPYEKE
+959 
-965 PGSANALHQKWK
+965 
-977 ARCIKSLSKRVPNMM
+977 
-992 EFSRNISGIVR
+992 
-1003 DFDELPRIS
+1003 
-1012 GLQKPKVGIV
+1012 
-1022 GEILVKFSPLANNH
+1022 
-1036 IVELLESEGAEAVM
+1036 
-1050 PDLMDFL
+1050 
-1057 LYCFYN
+1057 
-1063 SNFKAANLGG
+1063 
-1073 KKSSASLC
+1073 
-1081 NMGISLLEYFRKA
+1081 
-1094 ARRELMKSKH
+1094 
-1104 FTAPARIANLA
+1104 
-1115 EMAKD
+1115 MAKD
-1120 FVSIGN
+1120 GRYAELWNMQQGIFRKRKPEPAPQMPSAVVVEDDDGESI
-1126 QTGEGW
+1126 T
-1132 FLTGEMLELIHSGVG
+1132 
-1147 NIVCTQPFG
+1147 
-1156 CLPNHIVGK
+1156 
-1165 GVIKEL
+1165 
-1171 RKAYP
+1171 Y
-1176 NSNIIA
+1176 
-1182 VDYDPGASE
+1182 
-1191 VNQLNR
+1191 
-1197 IKLML
+1197 
-1202 STAQKNLKNIDI
+1202 